1 MSSVTDS
8 DRPWALITGASEGL
22 GKEFAMQLAQRKT
35 HNLILAARSEDKL
48 QAVSKA
54 VSDLVQCKVIK
65 SDLSVAGA
73 AEKLDKETR
82 DLDVALLI
90 NNAGVAFGGPFED
103 MAYQDVQSLVS
114 INVVALV
121 ELFHIFLQRIKQQHE
136 KLSEQQ
142 KASKYALAGIIN
154 VSSVSGFMP
163 IPSMALYAASK
174 AFVLSLTESVYAE
187 QRNEGSDLRVVVS
200 CPGATKTEI
209 WTKGGANEKS
219 LLLPLGTSEHVCATT
234 LAALD
239 APNKPVIIP
248 GYFNNLSVASV
259 RFAPRSLVRFIT
271 RRVMGQ
277 DPSLRDADEVKDA
290 FARMGRSI
298 PARSGRK

>member
-1 MSSVTDS
+1 MSAASDS
-8 DRPWALITGASEGL
+8 ARPWALITGASEGL
-22 GKEFAMQLAQRKT
+22 GKEFALQLAQRKT

-48 QAVSKA
+48 KA
-54 VSDLVQCKVIK
+54 VAQQVSAQVECKVIK

-73 AEKLDKETR
+73 AEKLNQDTR

-103 MAYQDVQSLVS
+103 MANQDVQTLVS
-114 INVVALV
+114 INIVALT
-121 ELFHIFLQRIKQQHE
+121 ELFHIFLQRIKKQHQ
-136 KLSEQQ
+136 KLREQQ
-142 KASKYALAGIIN
+142 NTSKHVLAGIANI
-154 VSSVSGFMP
+154 SSTSAFMP

-219 LLLPLGTSEHVCATT
+219 VLIPLGTSEHVCATT

-239 APNKPVIIP
+239 ARDKAIIIP
-248 GYFNNLSVASV
+248 GYFNILSTLSV
-259 RFAPRSLVRFIT
+259 RFAPRSLVRFFS
-271 RRVMGQ
+271 RRAMGQ
-277 DPSLRDADEVKDA
+277 DPSLRDADEVKEA
-290 FARMGRSI
+290 FARMGRSL
-298 PARSGRK
+298 PTRS